1 MYTSL
6 WWNNRCIYF
15 TTDLYLFLVL
25 TVPQLTTKINYDNLC
40 LQMKILLGPQEIC
53 NIVKSG
59 YQEPSENS
67 NQMVAQNTALKKMRV
82 KDKLALYF
90 LNNAVD
96 KSSFEKIANV
106 VSSKEACDILEV
118 AYKGNDR
125 FRHVWLQALRGE
137 FEDLKMEDREQ
148 VTEYITRVEKVA
160 NQLGTNGVPM
170 PASQVVEKIMRSLT
184 DDFESI
190 VCAIEKSK
198 DLAVLS
204 VEEFTRSFRPTNK

>member
-1 MYTSL
+1 VYTSL

-118 AYKGNDR
+118 A
-125 FRHVWLQALRGE
+125 
-137 FEDLKMEDREQ
+137 
-148 VTEYITRVEKVA
+148 
-160 NQLGTNGVPM
+160 
-170 PASQVVEKIMRSLT
+170 
-184 DDFESI
+184 
-190 VCAIEKSK
+190 
-198 DLAVLS
+198 
-204 VEEFTRSFRPTNK
+204 